1 MALAKIVSDL
11 GRFLIQVLVSTGK
24 ISIFAGQALSY
35 IFRPPFYLR
44 EIISNI
50 FNIGY
55 LSMPVVGLTAT
66 FTGAALAL
74 QIYAGG
80 SRFNATEVVPQIVAI
95 GMVRELG
102 PVLVGLMIAARVTS
116 SIAAELATMKVTEQ
130 IDALITLSTNPMKYL
145 VMPRVL
151 AGIITGP
158 ILVLVADS
166 LGVFG
171 GFLVSTQSLGFNPN
185 SYILSTVH
193 FLTAADI
200 LSSLV
205 KGASFGLIATLMGCY
220 FGLNSNHGAQ
230 GVGSATKSSVQAAA
244 VLILAVNF
252 SLTALLFTA

>member
-74 QIYAGG
+74 QIYSGG

-185 SYILSTVH
+185 SYILSTMH

-205 KGASFGLIATLMGCY
+205 KGAFFGLIATLMGCY

-244 VLILAVNF
+244 VLILAINF